1 MSEKSVKC
9 LFLYFMK
16 KFSETK
22 NNFLRDMHRKKK
34 YICSVFSVFKVVH
47 DESVTNPMGI
57 LSRILYSTLNPFEPM
72 SLLKGVVK
80 FFN

>member
-16 KFSETK
+16 KFPETE

-34 YICSVFSVFKVVH
+34 YISSVFSIFKVVH
-47 DESVTNPMGI
+47 DESVTNSYGAFCQEFCI
-57 LSRILYSTLNPFEPM
+57 QL
-72 SLLKGVVK
+72 
-80 FFN
+80 